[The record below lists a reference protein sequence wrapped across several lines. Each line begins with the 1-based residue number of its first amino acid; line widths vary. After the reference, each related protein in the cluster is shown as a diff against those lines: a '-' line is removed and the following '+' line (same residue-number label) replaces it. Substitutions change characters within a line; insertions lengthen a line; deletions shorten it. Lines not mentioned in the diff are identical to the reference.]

1 MTQVSLDDYLDEVRE
16 LVELAKDL
24 EVTVPPA
31 VRGPVK
37 MLRLGLQRVEAQLAA
52 GENSRAKLRAHKARK
67 AERAAKLLEPIPF
80 DR

>member
-16 LVELAKDL
+16 LVELAKGL
-24 EVTVPPA
+24 EVTAVPA
-31 VRGPVK
+31 DRGPVK

-67 AERAAKLLEPIPF
+67 AARAGSLLEPIPF
-80 DR
+80 DL

>member
-67 AERAAKLLEPIPF
+67 AERASKLLEPIPF
-80 DR
+80 ER